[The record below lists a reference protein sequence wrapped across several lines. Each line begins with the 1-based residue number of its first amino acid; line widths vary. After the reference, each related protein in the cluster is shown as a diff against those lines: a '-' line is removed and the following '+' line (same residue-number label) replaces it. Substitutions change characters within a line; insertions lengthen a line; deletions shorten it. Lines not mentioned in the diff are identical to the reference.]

1 LEPAI
6 LFEAEAKFA
15 HGSESRTAA
24 TFTAMD
30 VFVLVLGL
38 LTAFASGAFF
48 IYSARIAT
56 ETPEFGRLIVYAS
69 AGIVVTALCA
79 LYVLGHAL

>member
-1 LEPAI
+1 
-6 LFEAEAKFA
+6 
-15 HGSESRTAA
+15 
-24 TFTAMD
+24 MD

-38 LTAFASGAFF
+38 LAAFASGAFF

-56 ETPEFGRLIVYAS
+56 ETPEFSRLILYAS

-79 LYVLGHAL
+79 IYVLGRAL